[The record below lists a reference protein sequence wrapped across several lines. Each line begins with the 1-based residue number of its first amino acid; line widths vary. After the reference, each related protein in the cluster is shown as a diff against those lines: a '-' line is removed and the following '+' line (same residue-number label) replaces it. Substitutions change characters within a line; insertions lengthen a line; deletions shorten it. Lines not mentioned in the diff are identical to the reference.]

1 MSDSNKVIDE
11 TFATKLA
18 GRYLSFYLS
27 KEEYCVDILKVQQI
41 IQMDELTNVP
51 LTPEYLCGVINL
63 RGKIVPVLDLRIK
76 FGMEVQ
82 ENTEKTCIVIL
93 QVMVNN
99 SPMIAGI
106 VIDEVREV
114 SQINADM
121 ISEVPEFGEGIDVT
135 FLTGLAKIVDSV
147 RMIID
152 IDKIFSMMK
161 LTIIGKQQE

>member
-1 MSDSNKVIDE
+1 MSDSKLSREE
-11 TFATKLA
+11 TFAPKLA

-27 KEEYCVDILKVQQI
+27 KEEYCVEILKVQQI

-51 LTPEYLCGVINL
+51 LTPDYLRGVINL

-76 FGMEVQ
+76 FGMKVLED
-82 ENTEKTCIVIL
+82 TDKTCIVIL
-93 QVMVNN
+93 QIMVNN
-99 SPMIAGI
+99 APMIAGI

-114 SQINADM
+114 SQISADM
-121 ISEVPEFGEGIDVT
+121 IGEVPEFGDGIDVT
-135 FLTGLAKIVDSV
+135 FLTGLAKINDSV

-161 LTIIGKQQE
+161 LTEICNEQE